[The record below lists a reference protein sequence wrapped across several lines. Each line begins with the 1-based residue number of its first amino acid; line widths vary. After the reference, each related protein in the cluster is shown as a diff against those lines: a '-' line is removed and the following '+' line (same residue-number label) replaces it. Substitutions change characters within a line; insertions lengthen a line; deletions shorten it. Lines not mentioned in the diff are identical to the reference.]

1 MGRQMKTEK
10 RFLHPSPVE
19 ENKLMNRHLLRLLH
33 ILALLLVTLALT
45 VTVLALLA
53 GPQTLF
59 THNILATGPSTGV
72 TAMEQE
78 LLDHINAATTSI
90 DVALYD
96 FNRASV
102 RDALIAA
109 SGRGVA
115 VRVVTD
121 DEAYADPDY
130 APHFQALEA
139 AGIGVVNDGRSSI
152 MHNKFLVI
160 DGTVVWT
167 GSTNL
172 TDRGFTY
179 NHNNSLVFT
188 STLLADIYTI
198 EFEEMFVGGLF
209 GTAKSDNVTHTLDY
223 NGIPLEVYF
232 SPTDDALPEIL
243 AEVAGAAESIHFGIF
258 FFTDASLRDALI
270 ARQQAGVA
278 VSGVWDRLGAS
289 NTYSQDEA
297 LCAAGVPIKIEDL
310 GGLLHHKFL
319 ILDAT
324 GDNPVVITGSMNW
337 TGAGAGSND
346 ENTLIIHDAAVA
358 QAYLAAYQELYDALG
373 PETLCETGGGGF
385 LAYLPLVLRPVA
397 APTPTATPTLPPG
410 PLPDRHAN
418 GNAGAGRGADGH

>member
-1 MGRQMKTEK
+1 
-10 RFLHPSPVE
+10 
-19 ENKLMNRHLLRLLH
+19 
-33 ILALLLVTLALT
+33 
-45 VTVLALLA
+45 
-53 GPQTLF
+53 
-59 THNILATGPSTGV
+59 
-72 TAMEQE
+72 MEQE
-78 LLDHINAATTSI
+78 LLNHLNAATTSI

-109 SGRGVA
+109 AGRGVA

-232 SPTDDALPEIL
+232 SPTDDALPETPGRSGRGRG
-243 AEVAGAAESIHFGIF
+243 EHP
-258 FFTDASLRDALI
+258 LRHL
-270 ARQQAGVA
+270 
-278 VSGVWDRLGAS
+278 
-289 NTYSQDEA
+289 
-297 LCAAGVPIKIEDL
+297 
-310 GGLLHHKFL
+310 LLHRRQS
-319 ILDAT
+319 AR
-324 GDNPVVITGSMNW
+324 
-337 TGAGAGSND
+337 
-346 ENTLIIHDAAVA
+346 
-358 QAYLAAYQELYDALG
+358 
-373 PETLCETGGGGF
+373 
-385 LAYLPLVLRPVA
+385 RPHR
-397 APTPTATPTLPPG
+397 PP
-410 PLPDRHAN
+410 
-418 GNAGAGRGADGH
+418 AGRGGRFRRLGPAGGRQYLLPG